1 MVFKKL
7 FGKFTNSKA
16 NSPLPLSAG
25 IAESILSAVGS
36 RSIPAMPSA
45 AQKAFELSTNPKADA
60 RDFVEVIESDE
71 ALSARLLRVANSVYF
86 DRGKASKS
94 IEEAVLVVGINEVRS
109 LLSANS
115 LTELFPSRHTSRAQ
129 LWKND
134 VACGI
139 FARMLA
145 QRVMQEKADL
155 AFLGGLM
162 HDVGKLLL
170 LQRRQDDYPAILVK
184 GGASGDFI
192 KAEEDVFLFNH
203 THVGQLIG
211 ERWRFSP
218 ELLGIIAQHHS
229 PWNEIEGSV
238 AAVVRVA
245 DLISHALGIGHPKGY
260 AAIQEAARQELPE
273 GLHAINISFEN
284 LKVFLEESEKIYQ
297 LEQDRYQSQ

>member
-7 FGKFTNSKA
+7 FGKFNSFKA
-16 NSPLPLSAG
+16 DSPPPLSSG
-25 IAESILSAVGS
+25 ISDSILSAVGS

-86 DRGKASKS
+86 DRGKASKT

-115 LTELFPSRHTSRAQ
+115 LTELFPSRHSSRAQ

-134 VACGI
+134 VACAI

-145 QRVMQEKADL
+145 QRVMPEKAEL

-170 LQRRQDDYPAILVK
+170 LQRRQEDYPAILSK
-184 GGASGDFI
+184 GGSLGDFI

-211 ERWRFSP
+211 ERWRFSQ
-218 ELLGIIAQHHS
+218 ELLGIIANHHA
-229 PWNEIEGSV
+229 PWTEIEGSV
-238 AAVVRVA
+238 VAVVKLA
-245 DLISHALGIGHPKGY
+245 DLIAHALGIGHPKGF
-260 AAIQEAARQELPE
+260 AAIQEAARQEIPV
-273 GLHAINISFEN
+273 GLNALNISFEN
-284 LKVFLEESEKIYQ
+284 LKVFLEELERAYS
-297 LEQDRYQSQ
+297 LEQDRYESQ